1 MVQRAPNPV
10 FDQRMVDRVILFLQ
24 TRDTGIFPFTVHFDD
39 ARMKAFV
46 RDLQDGLSDLP
57 DSGSKRGTASVGFP
71 TNDWR
76 LREILDEWAAAG
88 GAWPKGT
95 EAASYNSVLGLPD
108 TPEPLEGSPDAETGV
123 EVEIAVDAV

>member
-1 MVQRAPNPV
+1 MVQRSPAPV

-24 TRDTGIFPFTVHFDD
+24 TRDTSIFPFTARFDD
-39 ARMKAFV
+39 ARTRAFV

-76 LREILDEWAAAG
+76 LREILDEWAMAG
-88 GAWPKGT
+88 GEWPQGT
-95 EAASYNSVLGLPD
+95 RADSINSVLGLPD
-108 TPEPLEGSPDAETGV
+108 APAPLED
-123 EVEIAVDAV
+123 EISIDAVVR

>member
-1 MVQRAPNPV
+1 MVQRAPAPV

-24 TRDTGIFPFTVHFDD
+24 TRDTEIFPFTANFDD

-57 DSGSKRGTASVGFP
+57 DSGSKRGTSSVGYP

-76 LREILDEWAAAG
+76 LREMLDEWAMAG

-95 EAASYNSVLGLPD
+95 EAASYNSTLGLPD
-108 TPEPLEGSPDAETGV
+108 APTQLEDEIDV
-123 EVEIAVDAV
+123 EAAARGR

>member
-1 MVQRAPNPV
+1 MVQRSPAPI
-10 FDQRMVDRVILFLQ
+10 FDQHMVDRVILYLQ
-24 TRDTGIFPFTVHFDD
+24 TRDSSIFPFTARFDD

-76 LREILDEWAAAG
+76 LREILDEWAMAG
-88 GAWPKGT
+88 GEWPQGT
-95 EAASYNSVLGLPD
+95 QADSINSALGLPD
-108 TPEPLEGSPDAETGV
+108 TPTQLEDEIGV
-123 EVEIAVDAV
+123 EVAAHSR